1 MLWVLLLLAAWAAA
15 GISCGRLCLAAA
27 AAADGGHGP
36 DAVHGRED
44 ESRTA
49 GDQAFHGPHGKP
61 ELSLY
66 EAAFLAG
73 GPHRVT
79 TLTFVS
85 MHRARR
91 LLLAHTGWVT
101 VVDPEGEDDLER
113 SLIEAIGPG
122 GQSPIA
128 AARRAAASTEA
139 VRALSD
145 RLVVSGLAVP
155 EAIRSGLA
163 GAVRAVRAAAAFT
176 AALAAFALLVLP
188 HEPGSR
194 GAVAVWFALPLVLT
208 LGCLVTA
215 RVEVHPYTRWASPA
229 GRLRLRGLV
238 DGGDGSGPP
247 DGERGFLTDVAVN
260 GVRALDDP
268 ALRSALDDRR
278 RTARH
283 S

>member
-1 MLWVLLLLAAWAAA
+1 MLWVILLLAAWAAA

-36 DAVHGRED
+36 DTVHDRED
-44 ESRTA
+44 ETRTA
-49 GDQAFHGPHGKP
+49 GDQARGPHGKRQ
-61 ELSLY
+61 LSLY

-79 TLTFVS
+79 TLTLVS

-113 SLIEAIGPG
+113 SLIDAIGPG

-128 AARRAAASTEA
+128 TARRAAESTEA
-139 VRALSD
+139 VRALSE

-163 GAVRAVRAAAAFT
+163 GAMRAVRAAAAFT
-176 AALAAFALLVLP
+176 VALAAVALLVLP

-194 GAVAVWFALPLVLT
+194 GTVAVWFALPLVLT
-208 LGCLVTA
+208 LGCLVIA

-238 DGGDGSGPP
+238 DGRDGSGPP
-247 DGERGFLTDVAVN
+247 DGEPGFLTDVAVN

-268 ALRSALDDRR
+268 ALRSVLDDRWPTR
-278 RTARH
+278 RA
-283 S
+283 